1 MKYLFLFLTVSILTL
16 TACSPATGI
25 RVSKAWARHTARGET
40 GAVYFLL
47 ENHSAKAEELTGVSS
62 DVADVVEMHQTTMD
76 GDIMRMRQVM
86 SVPIEAKGSV
96 EFAPGGYH
104 AMLVEI
110 KRDLNLGDEIQIT
123 WHFSDHQDI
132 TMNIP
137 VQELDGGFMNGH

>member
-1 MKYLFLFLTVSILTL
+1 MKYLFLFLSVSILTL

-25 RVSKAWARHTARGET
+25 RVSKVWARPTARGQT

-62 DVADVVEMHQTTMD
+62 DVADVVEMHQTSMD

-86 SVPIEAKGSV
+86 SVPIEANGSV

-110 KRDLNLGDEIQIT
+110 KRDLNVRDQIQIT
-123 WHFSDHQDI
+123 LHFSDHEDI

-137 VQELDGGFMNGH
+137 VTEHDDDFMNGH